1 MTRGLRAGTRDASD
15 ESLIRKLTLK
25 IVVDAMGGDYAP
37 ESVIAGVVEAIKEFD
52 VNITLVGIKDQVHQ
66 ELNKFT
72 YPQGRIE
79 VIHAPSVVEMHDPA
93 TASLRGKKDS
103 SISVGVNLLKEEG
116 FDAFVSAGNTGAVVA
131 ASTINLGMLSGV
143 ERPAIGLVIPTLN
156 RFAFLIDVGA
166 NTEPKPQHLLQSA
179 LMAQVYAKEI
189 LGVDGPKVGL
199 LNIGEEAGKGSG
211 FAKET
216 YKLME
221 EGVTDFTGNVEAS
234 AIFKGE
240 NDCIICDGVMGNI
253 VIKISQGLM
262 ESAGALLRR
271 EISKSPVALLG
282 AFMMKSRLN
291 HIKKLADYSE
301 YGGAPLL
308 GVNGIVM
315 ISHGRSSPKAIKNAI
330 RAAIREIEHH
340 ILDVMTEKISRSMT

>member
-1 MTRGLRAGTRDASD
+1 M
-15 ESLIRKLTLK
+15 K

-37 ESVIAGVVEAIKEFD
+37 ESIVAGVVEAVNEFN
-52 VNITLVGIKDQVHQ
+52 VNITLVGIEEQVQ
-66 ELNKFT
+66 AELKKFE
-72 YPQGRIE
+72 YPQGRVEI
-79 VIHAPSVVEMHDPA
+79 IHAPTTVEMHEPA
-93 TASLRGKKDS
+93 TVSLRGKKDS
-103 SISVGVNLLKEEG
+103 SISVGINLLKENG

-131 ASTINLGMLSGV
+131 ASTIFLGMLSGV
-143 ERPAIGLVIPTLN
+143 ERPAIGLVIPTLKN
-156 RFAFLIDVGA
+156 FAFLIDVGA
-166 NTEPKPQHLLQSA
+166 NTEPKSQHLLQSA
-179 LMAQVYAKEI
+179 LMAQVYAKEV
-189 LGVDGPKVGL
+189 LGVDNPKVGL

-216 YKLME
+216 HKMME
-221 EGVTDFTGNVEAS
+221 DRVDDFTGNVEAS
-234 AIFKGE
+234 GIFKGE
-240 NDCIICDGVMGNI
+240 NDCVICDGVMGNI

-271 EISKSPVALLG
+271 EIRKSPIATLG
-282 AFMMKSRLN
+282 AFLMKSRLN

-330 RAAIREIEHH
+330 RAAIREIEHN
-340 ILDVMTEKISRSMT
+340 ILDVMTEKVSRALV